1 VAMFFYTPTDRK
13 SMFFRINTIDRYILK
28 ILIAYIVSISILVIG
43 MVWLSQSLRFLELII
58 NNSIGLKS
66 YLFLVIFLLP
76 DLISILLPICLLIA
90 GIQVYQKLIADNEML
105 VLRSVGYSNIQ
116 IARPFL
122 SVGVVLTVLTLL
134 SNIFLIP
141 ESFKKFR
148 SFEHQIKNELSSSVI
163 QPGAFNAIKGAT
175 VYVQERSLSGQLKG
189 IFIHQSAE
197 NGKLPFVITA
207 ETGQLIKK
215 DNMLNLLLFKGNR
228 QEWNKDTEKLSFFYF
243 ENCVYDLNILLPQA
257 QPRPKKPY
265 ERSLS
270 ELLNPESLTQDN
282 TIKQRM
288 IIEGHQRILLP
299 WLCIINALVVM
310 SILLFGDL
318 KRRQRK
324 RKIII
329 SICVAAAI
337 QIALIILLNMSVK
350 IPSLLWV
357 TYGFIFFSIV
367 LFSALLRMHN
377 FNKK

>member
-1 VAMFFYTPTDRK
+1 MAMFFYTLSDRK
-13 SMFFRINTIDRYILK
+13 SMFLRINTIDRYIFKML
-28 ILIAYIVSISILVIG
+28 LAYIVSISILVIG

-66 YLFLVIFLLP
+66 YIFLVIFLLP

-105 VLRSVGYSNIQ
+105 VLRSAGYSNFR
-116 IARPFL
+116 IAKPFL
-122 SVGVVLTVLTLL
+122 IIGVVLTLLTLL

-163 QPGAFNAIKGAT
+163 QPGTFNAIKGAT
-175 VYVQERSLSGQLKG
+175 VYVQERSLKGQLKG

-207 ETGQLIKK
+207 ETGQLIKENK
-215 DNMLNLLLFKGNR
+215 MLNLLLFNGHR

-243 ENCVYDLNILLPQA
+243 ENCAYDLNILLPQD

-265 ERSLS
+265 ERSLK
-270 ELLNPESLTQDN
+270 ELLNPEDLTHDHV
-282 TIKQRM
+282 IKQRM
-288 IIEGHQRILLP
+288 IVEGHQRILLP
-299 WLCIINALVVM
+299 WLCIINTLIVM

-329 SICVAAAI
+329 CICVAAAI
-337 QIALIILLNMSVK
+337 QVSVIILLNMSVQL
-350 IPSLLWV
+350 PFLLWF
-357 TYGFIFFSIV
+357 TYCFIFLSIA
-367 LFSALLRMHN
+367 LFSALLHMHK